1 MAIDVRGIVDY
12 DNAEFL
18 FDTVSKKGKFNY
30 YINNEAKLK
39 HDGHRKPIKM
49 TKQDELYI
57 DSVMQGIGQ
66 MTGLKPKRT
75 TNFNK
80 STFDIS
86 KTEFNSSNGILG
98 YYYPDSWGAYLMF
111 NDAYKEKNLNG
122 LTRETID
129 HEIGHAIGLS
139 HPYGSGTNSNYTTA
153 DTVMSYNSLK
163 YENGEEIYFGYTPSD
178 DNAISYWWGNTNSA
192 RAAAFVFDDDPTELG
207 GDVYV
212 ETINRHGED
221 HSEGDHDSHSHGL
234 ETFTPTGKKIR
245 FNYDFLLKTIG
256 ADERGKPFLL
266 KLSDQDNVID
276 TRKWTESVAED
287 IADFSRIGIRAEGG
301 DDKLIL
307 SGKNLSSQKGFKLS
321 FSGGEGN
328 DNLVLK
334 NIDGITGSAGLLFGF
349 NKFNTDIPRTITLKS
364 ENEQIVK
371 ITAGNSTKKIDSTSF
386 ITIQEDVE
394 IIKLGTIKYD
404 FDELYTLLKND
415 SVALVD
421 L

>member
-30 YINNEAKLK
+30 YINNKAKLK
-39 HDGHRKPIKM
+39 HDGHGKPIKM

-57 DSVMQGIGQ
+57 DSVMQGIAQ

-86 KTEFNSSNGILG
+86 KTKFNSSDGILG

-111 NDAYKEKNLNG
+111 NDLYNEKNLNS

-139 HPYGSGTNSNYTTA
+139 HPYGSGPNPNYTTA
-153 DTVMSYNSLK
+153 DTVMSYNDQFYQS
-163 YENGEEIYFGYTPSD
+163 GEEIYFGYTPSD
-178 DNAISYWWGNTNSA
+178 INAISYWWGNTNSA
-192 RAAAFVFDDDPTELG
+192 RSSESIFNDDPVELS

-212 ETINRHGED
+212 ETVNRHGDD
-221 HSEGDHDSHSHGL
+221 HGEGDHDSHSHGL
-234 ETFTPTGKKIR
+234 ESFTLAGKNIPI
-245 FNYDFLLKTIG
+245 NYNFLSKTID

-266 KLSDQDNVID
+266 ELSDQDNVID
-276 TRKWTESVAED
+276 SRKWTKSVAKK
-287 IADFSRIGIRAEGG
+287 IANFSRIGIHAQGG

-307 SGKNLSSQKGFKLS
+307 SGKNLPSKQGFKLS
-321 FSGGEGN
+321 FSGGSGE
-328 DNLVLK
+328 DTTVLK

-349 NKFNTDIPRTITLKS
+349 NEFNTDIPRTITLKS
-364 ENEQIVK
+364 QNESTVMIS
-371 ITAGNSTKKIDSTSF
+371 AGNSTKKVDATSF

-394 IIKLGTIKYD
+394 TIKLGATKYD
-404 FDELYTLLKND
+404 FDELYTLLKDN
-415 SVALVD
+415 SVALTD